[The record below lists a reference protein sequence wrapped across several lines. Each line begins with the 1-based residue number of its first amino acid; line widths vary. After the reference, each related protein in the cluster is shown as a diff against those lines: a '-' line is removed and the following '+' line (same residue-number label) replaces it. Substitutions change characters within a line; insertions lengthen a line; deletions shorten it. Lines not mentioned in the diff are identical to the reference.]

1 MESKKE
7 ELRVGMFVS
16 VGLLFLGAMAIM
28 LGGDK
33 ILFHRYYHL
42 KANFQNVDGLVQGSN
57 VSVAGVNVGK
67 IEKILF
73 SGDGQK
79 LEVILLIDQQF
90 QKRIARNS
98 VAKILT
104 QGALGDK
111 FVFISPALP
120 NEPVLKNGET
130 VASVELGDFLGALS
144 ENSGGIKDI
153 FAIIKEIHTLLEN
166 VNGEGRS
173 LAVMKNLN
181 ASTENLNQ
189 LIGSLSKILLDIEKD
204 VGEDK
209 KLKRSLTHLTNVL
222 EKVDRGSGTL
232 GALIND
238 PTLYQRLQ
246 ELVGMT
252 SRKGY
257 LKGVIRKS
265 IETKDA
271 SQESL

>member
-1 MESKKE
+1 MPGKKE
-7 ELRVGMFVS
+7 ELVVGVFVG
-16 VGLLFLGAMAIM
+16 VGLLFLSAMAIM

-33 ILFHRYYHL
+33 ILFHQYYRI
-42 KANFQNVDGLVQGSN
+42 KANFENVDGLVQGSV

-67 IEKILF
+67 IEKIVF
-73 SGDGQK
+73 SKEGQK
-79 LEVILLIDQQF
+79 LEVILLIDQEY

-98 VAKILT
+98 TAKILT

-111 FVFISPALP
+111 FVFISPGLIG
-120 NEPVLKNGET
+120 EPTLKNGDTISTHEQ
-130 VASVELGDFLGALS
+130 GDFLGVLS

-153 FAIIKEIHTLLEN
+153 FAIIKEIHTLLQN

-173 LAVMKNLN
+173 LSVMKNLN
-181 ASTENLNQ
+181 TSTENLNE
-189 LIGSLSKILLDIEKD
+189 LIGALKKILIDIEKE

-209 KLKRSLTHLTNVL
+209 KLKRSLTHITNIL
-222 EKVDRGSGTL
+222 EKIDRGSGTL
-232 GALIND
+232 GSLIND

-246 ELVGMT
+246 EIVGSP

-265 IETKDA
+265 IETKDV